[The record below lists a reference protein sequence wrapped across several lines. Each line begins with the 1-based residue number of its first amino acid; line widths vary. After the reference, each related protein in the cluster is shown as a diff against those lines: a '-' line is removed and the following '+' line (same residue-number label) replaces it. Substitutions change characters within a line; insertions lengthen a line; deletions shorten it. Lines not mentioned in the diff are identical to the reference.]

1 MDNKNEVQ
9 DFDLDDILSEFHDVP
24 KEELP
29 EVEPDEEL
37 EQLLHMPQ
45 LTITPVVVKAPES
58 IEVMAEEAAAAAD
71 IPVLKTAP
79 AATEENPVST
89 DDTVVFTPVSTEEA
103 AGEITA
109 ENAYPDAPEE
119 TAVTTD
125 DTIAIPVA
133 AEVPA
138 EAAPTEETAPAE
150 PAPIQPAFEV
160 EEEFIPS
167 PIIFTPRSRL
177 KELKKKLVAG
187 PEKRYYELSEIG
199 VGKLQAAI
207 LINVVIVL
215 LCAGITTMFTLGM
228 VPANRLRLVIFSQV
242 LAMLISGLLGSH
254 LMIDSIAD
262 LLKGR
267 FSVNTLLTL
276 TFAACIVDGVFCL
289 KELRVP
295 CCAAFSLE
303 MTLALM
309 ARYQK
314 RTTEISQMDTM
325 RKAVRLHG
333 IIKVEDYYEGKPGLL
348 RTEGQVEDFM
358 DHYNKLSG
366 PELLQCIYAGLSLI
380 ACIAIAVFAGLF
392 HGVSMAV
399 QILATSLLVAVPASF
414 FVSISRPAAIL
425 EKRLHMVGT
434 VLCGWES
441 VKDLCGK
448 AAYPLR
454 DEDLFPQGSTKLNGV
469 KFYGDRNPDEVVS
482 YTTSLITAAG
492 GGLVHVF
499 KQLLASRN
507 GVTCS
512 VENFQDYGSGGIG
525 GEVRGEPVLLGTL
538 NFLQDMGVEIPEGTM
553 VSQAVYAAIDGQLCA
568 VYAISY
574 AKMRSAA
581 AGLVTLNSYRKI
593 KPIMLCGDFMLT
605 EDFIRAKFNIKT
617 RRIIF
622 PTQEVRAELKKRL
635 PDPDEPVLAMTTREE
650 LVSAAYAVTGAR
662 ALRQATKLGVTIHLI
677 GGILGMLIMLVLA
690 YLGNTELL
698 TPTNILLY
706 QLVWALPGMLVTEWT
721 RVV

>member
-1 MDNKNEVQ
+1 MENKNEVQ
-9 DFDLDDILSEFHDVP
+9 DFDLDDILSEFHDTP
-24 KEELP
+24 KEDIP

-37 EQLLHMPQ
+37 EQLLHMPE
-45 LTITPVVVKAPES
+45 LTITPVVVKEPES
-58 IEVMAEEAAAAAD
+58 IDAMAQEAAAAAD
-71 IPVLKTAP
+71 ISLDVPDAEPEPTISP
-79 AATEENPVST
+79 AATE
-89 DDTVVFTPVSTEEA
+89 DTIVFTPVDTGEVTAEEA
-103 AGEITA
+103 F
-109 ENAYPDAPEE
+109 PQAPE
-119 TAVTTD
+119 TLTD
-125 DTIAIPVA
+125 DTIAIPVPV
-133 AEVPA
+133 E
-138 EAAPTEETAPAE
+138 EAAE
-150 PAPIQPAFEV
+150 PAVPETSAEPTPVQPAFEV

-167 PIIFTPRSRL
+167 PILFTPRSRL

-187 PEKRYYELSEIG
+187 PEKRYYELTEIG
-199 VGKLQAAI
+199 VGKLQTAI
-207 LINVVIVL
+207 LINVIIVA
-215 LCAGITTMFTLGM
+215 LCAGITTMFALDM

-242 LAMLISGLLGSH
+242 LAMLLSGLLGSH

-276 TFAACIVDGVFCL
+276 TFAACLVDGVFCL
-289 KELRVP
+289 KDLRVP

-303 MTLALM
+303 MTFALL

-314 RTTEISQMDTM
+314 RTTEMSQMDTM
-325 RKAVRLHG
+325 RKAVRLNG
-333 IIKVEDYYEGKPGLL
+333 MIKVEDYYEGMPGLL

-366 PELLQCIYAGLSLI
+366 PELLQSIYAGLSLI

-392 HGVSMAV
+392 HGVAMAV
-399 QILATSLLVAVPASF
+399 QILATSLLVAIPASF

-469 KFYGDRNPDEVVS
+469 KFYGDRSPDEIVS
-482 YTTSLITAAG
+482 YTTSLLTVSG
-492 GGLVHVF
+492 GGLVPVF

-507 GVTCS
+507 GITYS
-512 VENFQDYGSGGIG
+512 VENFQDYGHGGIG
-525 GEVRGEPVLLGTL
+525 GEVCGEPVLLGTL

-553 VSQAVYAAIDGQLCA
+553 VNQAVYTAIDGQLCA

-581 AGLVTLNSYRKI
+581 AGLVTLNGYRKI
-593 KPIMLCGDFMLT
+593 TPVMLCGDFMLT
-605 EDFIRAKFNIKT
+605 EDFIRAKFEIKT
-617 RRIIF
+617 RRIVF
-622 PTQEVRAELKKRL
+622 PDKETRSLLKKRL
-635 PDPDEPVLAMTTREE
+635 PDPDEPVLAMTTRDE
-650 LVSAAYAVTGAR
+650 LVSAAYAVTGAK
-662 ALRQATKLGVTIHLI
+662 ALRQATKLGVTIHLL
-677 GGILGMLIMLVLA
+677 GGILGILIMLVLA

-706 QLVWALPGMLVTEWT
+706 QLIWALPGLLITEWT